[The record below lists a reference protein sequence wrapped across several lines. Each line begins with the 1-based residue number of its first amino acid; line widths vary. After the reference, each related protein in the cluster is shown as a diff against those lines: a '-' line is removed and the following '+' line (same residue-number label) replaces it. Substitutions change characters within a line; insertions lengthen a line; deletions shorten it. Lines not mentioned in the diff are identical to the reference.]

1 MHKLT
6 LAFSLCAATTVA
18 AQQQPAKPSPIH
30 PDTPKPA
37 AITKLS
43 ATTFRIGEN
52 TIDTAARTLSVPGT
66 VNDVTTL
73 EFVANTLNGAKA
85 YESALTLNTNA
96 VTFNAA
102 LLLLGLDPA
111 RSKPSAQQFDPAAPE
126 GDPVEVTVTWN
137 AGGKPRTVPIEEL
150 LLDDQRKQTLPKGPW
165 VYTGSRFFDTGE
177 HRFYLAEQD
186 GVLIGFMH
194 GPQSIIDNPRAD
206 ALGRFGFFVIDPRL
220 GLKPGTAV
228 TVTVKSLAKSK

>member
-1 MHKLT
+1 MKRL
-6 LAFSLCAATTVA
+6 LVALSLCVSATAA

-30 PDTPKPA
+30 PDTPKPP

-52 TIDTAARTLSVPGT
+52 TIDTAARTVSVTGT

-73 EFVANTLNGAKA
+73 EFVANTINGAKA

-111 RSKPSAQQFDPAAPE
+111 RSKPSERQFDPAAPE
-126 GDPVEVTVTWN
+126 GDPVEVTLTWN
-137 AGGKPRTVPIEEL
+137 AAGKPRTVPIEEL

-165 VYTGSRFFDTGE
+165 VYAGSRFIDTGVN
-177 HRFYLAEQD
+177 RFYLAEQD

-206 ALGRFGFFVIDPRL
+206 ALGRFGFFIVNPQL
-220 GLKPGTAV
+220 GLKPGAAITL
-228 TVTVKSLAKSK
+228 TVRSLAKPK

>member
-1 MHKLT
+1 MKT
-6 LAFSLCAATTVA
+6 LSLVVSLCAAASAVD
-18 AQQQPAKPSPIH
+18 QQPAKPSPIH

-43 ATTFRIGEN
+43 ATTFRLGEMM
-52 TIDTAARTLSVPGT
+52 IDTAARTLSVAGT
-66 VNDVTTL
+66 VNEASTL
-73 EFVANTLNGAKA
+73 EFLANTIGGAKA
-85 YESALTLNTNA
+85 YESALTLKTNA
-96 VTFNAA
+96 VSFNAA

-111 RSKPSAQQFDPAAPE
+111 HSKPSSIQFDPAPPE
-126 GDPVEVTVTWN
+126 GDPVELTMTWTD
-137 AGGKPRTVPIEEL
+137 GGKSRTVPIEEL
-150 LLDDQRKQTLPKGPW
+150 LFDQRANRTFAKGPW

-206 ALGRFGFFVIDPRL
+206 AIGGYGSFVINPRL
-220 GLKPGTAV
+220 GLKPGSVV
-228 TVTVKSLAKSK
+228 TVTVKSLAKTK

>member
-1 MHKLT
+1 MPMLT
-6 LAFSLCAATTVA
+6 LVFSLCAAAIAA
-18 AQQQPAKPSPIH
+18 AQQPPAKPSPIH

-43 ATTFRIGEN
+43 ATTFRIGDN
-52 TIDTAARTLSVPGT
+52 TIDTAARTLTVPGT

-85 YESALTLNTNA
+85 YESAFTLNTNA

-111 RSKPSAQQFDPAAPE
+111 RGKPSAQQFDPAPPE
-126 GDPVEVTVTWN
+126 GDPVDVTVTWN
-137 AGGKPRTVPIEEL
+137 AGGKSRTAAIEEL
-150 LLDDQRKQTLPKGPW
+150 LLDDQRKQTLPRGPW

-186 GVLIGFMH
+186 GVLFGFMH

-206 ALGRFGFFVIDPRL
+206 ALGRFGFFVINPSL
-220 GLKPGTAV
+220 GLKPGTAI
-228 TVTVKSLAKSK
+228 TIPVKALAKSK